1 MSVGLP
7 CQPFGP
13 TIQCTCDKRGQALR
27 CLPVVELATNFKER
41 SEHDASWNTMDWEGI
56 EKKDNLSIDQ
66 STEVILAF
74 TLLIII
80 VLTFIL

>member
-27 CLPVVELATNFKER
+27 CLPVVELADNFKGR
-41 SEHDASWNTMDWEGI
+41 SEHDSSWNTMDWEGI

>member
-27 CLPVVELATNFKER
+27 CLPVVELAGSFKER
-41 SEHDASWNTMDWEGI
+41 SELDTSWNTMDWEGI

>member
-1 MSVGLP
+1 M
-7 CQPFGP
+7 
-13 TIQCTCDKRGQALR
+13 
-27 CLPVVELATNFKER
+27 ELATNFKEK
-41 SEHDASWNTMDWEGI
+41 SEYETSWNTMDWEGI